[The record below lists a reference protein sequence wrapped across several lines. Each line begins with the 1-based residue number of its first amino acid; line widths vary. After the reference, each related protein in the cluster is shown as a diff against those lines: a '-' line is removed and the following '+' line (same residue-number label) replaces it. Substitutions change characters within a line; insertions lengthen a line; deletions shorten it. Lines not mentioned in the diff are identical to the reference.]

1 MSAEKASMNTLKAKG
16 AWKNVGLQFWT
27 RMGKNASKS
36 VRLGNTF
43 LKVNALN
50 NVQILSI
57 LKALTALKNAQQ
69 ASL

>member
-1 MSAEKASMNTLKAKG
+1 
-16 AWKNVGLQFWT
+16 
-27 RMGKNASKS
+27 MGKNASKS